1 MMKRFLSLFKCLFLL
16 EPVHLATENRH
27 MFKLIKPETNNQT
40 ALLIMITFPIFG
52 LQSLS
57 HGRQAGEEVLALAE
71 DQQD

>member
-1 MMKRFLSLFKCLFLL
+1 
-16 EPVHLATENRH
+16 

-40 ALLIMITFPIFG
+40 ALLIIITFPIFG